1 MLFIIMQFILKYKK
15 NFHFFLVFFLFFSVC
30 SFCVQQ
36 LALASII
43 KDAVDPAWESDL
55 IPGMIGVAPKAGP
68 PLMIEL
74 VQRFIFILQP
84 KPEPLF
90 TFGAIAGPCNFI
102 IDMP

>member
-1 MLFIIMQFILKYKK
+1 MFGHNKRGKTL
-15 NFHFFLVFFLFFSVC
+15 
-30 SFCVQQ
+30 CVQQ